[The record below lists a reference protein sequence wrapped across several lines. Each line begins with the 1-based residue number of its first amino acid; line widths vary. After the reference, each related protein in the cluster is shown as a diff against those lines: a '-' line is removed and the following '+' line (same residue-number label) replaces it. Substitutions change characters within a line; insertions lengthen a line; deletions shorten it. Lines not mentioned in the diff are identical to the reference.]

1 MLSRTEIARQ
11 PCKPCHRARFNI
23 PTRLC
28 VFHVHAHGV
37 VLLCRRLF
45 FFLLLLFLPF
55 TQVLGSI
62 IARCSPTFYSQ
73 PRTPSRK
80 WFIGDA
86 ARPLDRHPCLTATM
100 GRSFHSLPLHR
111 RRRQKQ
117 RTPDQNQPGVRDDS
131 HASASCDGDAVCYC
145 CTLLPVIPTQPG
157 ATLPVPTGWQGG
169 KARQRGSAMT
179 VCGV

>member
-1 MLSRTEIARQ
+1 MASMFLCHSGRRWPRRACVVVWGYKVLSWTEIARQ

-28 VFHVHAHGV
+28 VCSMFHVHGV
-37 VLLCRRLF
+37 VLLCRRLFF

-62 IARCSPTFYSQ
+62 VARCSPTFYSQ

-86 ARPLDRHPCLTATM
+86 ARPLDRHPCLTAAM
-100 GRSFHSLPLHR
+100 DVRSIRSLS
-111 RRRQKQ
+111 
-117 RTPDQNQPGVRDDS
+117 TGAGVRNKGPRTRP
-131 HASASCDGDAVCYC
+131 AWG
-145 CTLLPVIPTQPG
+145 P
-157 ATLPVPTGWQGG
+157 
-169 KARQRGSAMT
+169 R
-179 VCGV
+179 